1 MNFFDLSIIRFFN
14 SFAQRSSGFDHLVVQ
29 ISHNTLVRGGFMVA
43 LFLWAW
49 NRYRDEYS
57 EQREFLLFGLLASVS
72 AIFVARALA
81 LALPFRARPLD
92 NPLLGFRLPIGMD
105 PDALLG
111 WSAFPSDHAA
121 LFFCLAACL
130 WMVSKRLGTI
140 AFCYSIFVISL
151 PRIYL
156 GIHHPTDIIGG
167 AVIGIGV
174 ACLSRIVWLRKRVTR
189 PVLQW
194 STANPPFFN
203 ALMFLLSFEIAE
215 LFESV
220 RHIGLAGYH
229 SVQVILQTL
238 K

>member
-43 LFLWAW
+43 LFVWAW
-49 NRYRDEYS
+49 NR
-57 EQREFLLFGLLASVS
+57 
-72 AIFVARALA
+72 
-81 LALPFRARPLD
+81 
-92 NPLLGFRLPIGMD
+92 LG
-105 PDALLG
+105 
-111 WSAFPSDHAA
+111 S
-121 LFFCLAACL
+121 
-130 WMVSKRLGTI
+130 I

-174 ACLSRIVWLRKRVTR
+174 ACLSRVVWLRKRVTR

-194 STANPPFFN
+194 STANPPAFN